1 MHAPDAVLPSLAEM
15 NEGITFRQRWATFL
29 TIGLTGTALLGGL
42 LLRSSVEGATQLF
55 VDSATGIAAR
65 YPDGWLLERGAPDS
79 DFVFRVE
86 DPTALSFKT
95 TLSVAIEPVGPN
107 ATVYDVAELL
117 TLKQAQTL
125 AAYHYLGL
133 APTQLPNGTAATQLN
148 YVYASS
154 AADPFL
160 ASIPVVVRADDVI
173 VLSHGQAIIVSYQ
186 ADAQSYDA
194 NQRYF
199 TAFLRTLSF

>member
-1 MHAPDAVLPSLAEM
+1 M
-15 NEGITFRQRWATFL
+15 NEGSTFRQRWATFL
-29 TIGLTGTALLGGL
+29 TIGLTVMALIAGL
-42 LLRSSVEGATQLF
+42 LLRSSVEGATRLF
-55 VDSATGIAAR
+55 GDSATGIAAR
-65 YPDGWLLERGAPDS
+65 YPAGWLLERGAPDA

-95 TLSVAIEPVGPN
+95 TISIAIEPVGPN

-133 APTQLPNGTAATQLN
+133 TPTQLPNGTAATQLS
-148 YVYASS
+148 YAYASS

-160 ASIPVVVRADDVI
+160 GSVPVVVRADDVI
-173 VLSHGQAIIVSYQ
+173 ILSHGQAIIAGYQ
-186 ADAQSYDA
+186 ADAQLYSA

>member
-1 MHAPDAVLPSLAEM
+1 M
-15 NEGITFRQRWATFL
+15 NDGLNFRQRWATFL
-29 TIGLTGTALLGGL
+29 TIGVTVMALLAGL

-65 YPDGWLLERGAPDS
+65 YPADWLLERGAPGA

-86 DPTALSFKT
+86 DPTALAFKT
-95 TLSVAIEPVGPN
+95 TLSVSIQPIGPN

-133 APTQLPNGTAATQLN
+133 APIQLANGTAATRLS
-148 YVYASS
+148 YAYAAS

-160 ASIPVVVRADDVI
+160 GSVPVVVQADDVI
-173 VLSHGQAIIVSYQ
+173 VLSHGQAIVAGYQ
-186 ADAQSYDA
+186 SDAQSYAA

-199 TAFLRTLSF
+199 VAFLRALTY

>member
-1 MHAPDAVLPSLAEM
+1 M
-15 NEGITFRQRWATFL
+15 NNALTFSQRWATFL
-29 TIGLTGTALLGGL
+29 TIGVAIAALLAGL

-65 YPDGWLLERGAPDS
+65 YPAAWLLERGAPGA

-86 DPTALSFKT
+86 DPDALAFKT
-95 TLSVAIEPVGPN
+95 TLSVAIQPIGPN

-133 APTQLPNGTAATQLN
+133 APILLPNGTAATRLS
-148 YVYASS
+148 YAYAASE
-154 AADPFL
+154 ADPFL
-160 ASIPVVVRADDVI
+160 GSVPAVVRADDVI
-173 VLSHGQAIIVSYQ
+173 VLSHGQAIVAGYQ
-186 ADAQSYDA
+186 SDAQSYDA
-194 NQRYF
+194 NQTYF
-199 TAFLRTLSF
+199 TAFLRTLTF